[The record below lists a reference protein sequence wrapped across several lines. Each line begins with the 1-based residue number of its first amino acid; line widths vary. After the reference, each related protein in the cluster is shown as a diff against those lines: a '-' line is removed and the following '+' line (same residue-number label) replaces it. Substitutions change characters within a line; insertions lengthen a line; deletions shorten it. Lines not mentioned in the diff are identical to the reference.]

1 MFANLSA
8 EMARKRIT
16 IKVLSGLTGIK
27 YESLKNKIAGKTEF
41 KRNEMFLIKKN
52 VFLTGLEARSL
63 RSIYTHCCCCCC

>member
-52 VFLTGLEARSL
+52 VFPEQ
-63 RSIYTHCCCCCC
+63 SIDYLFSTKEGE

>member
-52 VFLTGLEARSL
+52 VFPEQ
-63 RSIYTHCCCCCC
+63 SIDYLFSTEKER